1 MRRKGT
7 GSIVPLMPGARDDRR
22 AYFAIAGLI
31 ALGVAV
37 RMLVLRSVGF
47 PADVSTF
54 EAWAQHLVQVG
65 PAAFYSPDYLRDFP
79 PDYPPVYLYVLWV
92 FGTLFDGEL
101 LRLAIKAVSIPADV
115 AIAIGAAL
123 LTWRHAGRMSA
134 ILAAGLWSLSPG
146 PIFAGPY
153 WGQMDALG
161 SLPLFASL
169 VAGGYGRWAT
179 AGTFAALAAM
189 VKPQFGIGAIVIGAS
204 VLIELIRQREWRP
217 LVRAGIAGLVT
228 VLAVGAPFR
237 AGPAELLELAKR
249 SAEFYPFTS
258 LFAFNVW
265 SVIGGFYEPDQAFVV
280 YGAALLV
287 VGLFL
292 ACVPLWWRRD
302 TPTLL
307 AAGALAAFAIYFL
320 PTRAHERYL
329 FGALV
334 LLIPFAATRARLLW
348 PYVWLSLSFA
358 VTLYFAF
365 TRFAQTDLK
374 APGWLEETFF
384 TRGGQ
389 VSLAAFMIA
398 TAGLV
403 IWRLVRGEARL
414 EPSPDRTF
422 TLPPHAPG
430 TMRSNARR

>member
-1 MRRKGT
+1 MTEAR
-7 GSIVPLMPGARDDRR
+7 SRDDHR
-22 AYFAIAGLI
+22 AHLAIAGLI
-31 ALGVAV
+31 ALGVAL
-37 RMLVLRSVGF
+37 RLLVLRSVGF
-47 PADVSTF
+47 PADVGTF
-54 EAWAQHLVQVG
+54 EAWAEHLVRGG
-65 PAAFYSPDYLRDFP
+65 PAAFYSPDYFRDYP
-79 PDYPPVYLYVLWV
+79 PDYPPVYLYVLWL
-92 FGTLFDGEL
+92 FGALFDGEL
-101 LRLAIKAVSIPADV
+101 LRLAVKAVSIPADV

-123 LTWRHAGRMSA
+123 LAWRHAGRVSA

-179 AGTFAALAAM
+179 AGTLAALAAM
-189 VKPQFGIGAIVIGAS
+189 VKPQFGIGIVVIGAS
-204 VLIELIRQREWRP
+204 VLIELVRQRKWRP
-217 LVRAGIAGLVT
+217 LARAGVAGLVT
-228 VLAVGAPFR
+228 VLALGAPFR
-237 AGPAELLELAKR
+237 AGPIELFELAKK
-249 SAEFYPFTS
+249 SAEFYQYTS

-265 SVIGGFYEPDQAFVV
+265 SVIGGFYEPDQAFVL

-292 ACVPLWWRRD
+292 ACVPLWRRRD

-307 AAGALAAFAIYFL
+307 AAGALAAFALYFL

-329 FGALV
+329 FAALV
-334 LLIPFAATRARLLW
+334 LLVPFAATRARILW
-348 PYVWLSLSFA
+348 PYVGLSLSFA

-384 TRGGQ
+384 ARGGQ
-389 VSLAAFMIA
+389 VSLAVFMLA
-398 TAGLV
+398 TAGL
-403 IWRLVRGEARL
+403 IAWRLVRGEARL
-414 EPSPDRTF
+414 EPSLDVAL
-422 TLPPHAPG
+422 LPAPTEPRG
-430 TMRSNARR
+430 P